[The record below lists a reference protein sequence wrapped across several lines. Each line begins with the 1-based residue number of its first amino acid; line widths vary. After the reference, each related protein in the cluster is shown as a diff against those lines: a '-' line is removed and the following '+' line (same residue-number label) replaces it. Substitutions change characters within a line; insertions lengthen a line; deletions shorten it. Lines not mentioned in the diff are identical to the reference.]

1 MAKGDRGRPKL
12 KARTRAKIMTSTK
25 IRARTMPKT
34 GSRAPSKARAA
45 PRRRATVDPVSVQV
59 IRNKVAS
66 LVDEMHYHFYRSG
79 YSTII
84 RESRDFSCVILDKRG
99 RLIVPPPMFFHAP
112 VYRHFVGRILEL
124 YPLPEIR
131 DGDVFVSNHPYEAG
145 MPHVSD
151 MGFVTPIFADGA
163 LIGFSGS
170 IAHKADIGGTNPG
183 STSAN
188 ATEMFHE
195 GLILPPV
202 KICRAGAYDKDL
214 ERVILTN
221 SRQPDLVRGD
231 VRAQIA
237 ATRMGAERMSELG
250 ARFGSGV
257 VMGAF
262 KEILHGAAEE
272 LAEAIHGLPD
282 GTASAEGYMDDD
294 GVELDKPIKFA
305 VTITIRKGHII
316 FDFSDSGPQARGPV
330 NLRPPMVEACVFYS
344 LIGALGPDLH
354 FNDGMRDVVEFK
366 FAPRTVTNAALPA
379 PVSSYQKANLRL
391 VDVIL
396 EALAYFKPDRAI
408 AGSGSSGSLLIN
420 WHEGGRPG
428 HSTLQ
433 YEIFA
438 SAYGGGSGHDGTSMV
453 ATHLSNL
460 HITPVEIL
468 ESEFP
473 CRIDEFT
480 FIPNS
485 GGPGEYRGGL
495 AFRRRYHLLQDALV
509 VRRYDRAK
517 FPSKGVAGG
526 EDGRASR
533 FALVGTDGKERAM
546 PSSGRFDL
554 KAGERFYL
562 EKAGGGGYGDPRKRD
577 RAAIARDIAE
587 GYVTPEAAARDYGY
601 SD

>member
-1 MAKGDRGRPKL
+1 MAK
-12 KARTRAKIMTSTK
+12 AK
-25 IRARTMPKT
+25 
-34 GSRAPSKARAA
+34 SKRSSQHEAA
-45 PRRRATVDPVSVQV
+45 IDAVNVQI

-84 RESRDFSCVILDKRG
+84 RESRDFSCAILDKTG

-112 VYRHFVGRILEL
+112 VYRHFISRILAL
-124 YPLPEIR
+124 YPPAEIR

-151 MGFVTPIFADGA
+151 MGFVTPIFADGD

-195 GLILPPV
+195 GLLLPPV
-202 KICRAGAYDKDL
+202 KICRAGVYDEDL
-214 ERVILTN
+214 ERVILAN

-237 ATRMGAERMSELG
+237 ATQMGAARMAELG
-250 ARFGSGV
+250 ERFGADAV
-257 VMGAF
+257 KGAF
-262 KEILHGAAEE
+262 AAILRGAAAE
-272 LAEAIHGLPD
+272 LVEALAALPQ

-294 GVELDKPIKFA
+294 GVELDKPIKYA
-305 VTITIRKGHII
+305 VTITVEKAQIT
-316 FDFSDSGPQARGPV
+316 FDFSNCGPQARGPV
-330 NLRPPMVEACVFYS
+330 NLRPSMVEACVFYS

-354 FNDGMRDVVEFK
+354 FNDGMRDVVKFV
-366 FAPRTVTNAALPA
+366 FAPRSVVNAEAPA

-396 EALAYFKPDRAI
+396 EAMAHFKPDRAI
-408 AGSGSSGSLLIN
+408 AGSGASGSLLIN
-420 WHEGGRPG
+420 WQQGGRTG
-428 HSTLQ
+428 HATLQ
-433 YEIFA
+433 YEIFG

-460 HITPVEIL
+460 HITPIEVL

-473 CRIDEFT
+473 CRITEFSV
-480 FIPNS
+480 IADS
-485 GGPGEYRGGL
+485 GGPGTFRGGL
-495 AFRRRYHLLQDALV
+495 GFRRRYHLLQDALV

-517 FPSKGVAGG
+517 FPSKGLAGG
-526 EDGRASR
+526 SDGRPSG
-533 FALVGTDGKERAM
+533 FVLVDAQGGERAM
-546 PSSGRFDL
+546 PSSGRFEL
-554 KAGERFYL
+554 KAGEGFYL
-562 EKAGGGGYGDPRKRD
+562 DKAGGGGYGDPRKRD
-577 RAAIARDIAE
+577 RATIARDIAE
-587 GYVTPEAAARDYGY
+587 GYVSEEAAARDYGFAGKIAG
-601 SD
+601 